1 MYFMSWLHMGR
12 YGSEKRYLG
21 IVRSVAPM
29 GLIVVSM
36 DRRKPIPLGSK
47 VYFRDDSGAYRELGV
62 VVDVIGNVER
72 PHAVVR
78 VHERSSL
85 NENGYKC
92 CCKFYTNKDIWSY
105 YRLSIII
112 CYICAAEY
120 NCK

>member
-1 MYFMSWLHMGR
+1 MGR

-47 VYFRDDSGAYRELGV
+47 VYFRDDSGTYRELGV

-85 NENGYKC
+85 NEIPIGLDVLYELR
-92 CCKFYTNKDIWSY
+92 SP
-105 YRLSIII
+105 RSHRG
-112 CYICAAEY
+112 AVRRGR
-120 NCK
+120 